1 MPGWVSAEAPFLW
14 HIQNSG
20 QQLLNLLPVFRL
32 YIRNTSGKRKGFRFW
47 LVSPK
52 DNSVRTDA
60 EQTAKALQGFKR
72 DTGSTTLN
80 STQVIRRHAKH
91 F

>member
-1 MPGWVSAEAPFLW
+1 MTYSKLRTAALEPVAGIPALYPKYVWQAQGLP
-14 HIQNSG
+14 
-20 QQLLNLLPVFRL
+20 LLARQSQR
-32 YIRNTSGKRKGFRFW
+32 Y
-47 LVSPK
+47 
-52 DNSVRTDA
+52 SVRTDA